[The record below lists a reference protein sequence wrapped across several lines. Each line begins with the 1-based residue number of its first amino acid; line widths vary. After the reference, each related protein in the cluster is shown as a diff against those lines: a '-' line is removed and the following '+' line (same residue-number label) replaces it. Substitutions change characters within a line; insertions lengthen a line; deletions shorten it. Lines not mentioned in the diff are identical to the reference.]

1 MKLIK
6 HPSGTEFK
14 GEVVVGYTHLRIMS
28 ICRIRKTKGIVSLI
42 KVQTEK

>member
-28 ICRIRKTKGIVSLI
+28 ICRIRKTKGIVNSI
-42 KVQTEK
+42 KV